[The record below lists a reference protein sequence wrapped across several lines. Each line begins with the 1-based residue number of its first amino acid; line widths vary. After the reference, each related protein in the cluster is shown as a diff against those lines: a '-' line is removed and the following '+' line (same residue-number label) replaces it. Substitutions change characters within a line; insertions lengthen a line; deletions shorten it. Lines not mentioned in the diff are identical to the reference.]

1 MIMTSLSNIS
11 IRETNSGVLSDLGR
25 IPHRVGNAPTGR
37 DETKPLIVIAVTTEI
52 GTRGTDV
59 AASIAEKMGL
69 RNVHS
74 EIVASKVARRLGV
87 AQELVRRHVDGSASL
102 LDRWQVNQ
110 RRLSRYTREEI
121 ISLAHQGNVLIQG
134 WVAATLL
141 RDIPQV
147 ISVRVCAP
155 MDFRVRVMME
165 RLGNSNAKAVR
176 EEIERFDA
184 ARARAMRALFNLD
197 DEDSRLY
204 HLVLNTE
211 RLSLDTCVR
220 AVCELAEGSRFADR
234 VAACSALADKLLEA
248 KISSALTEKISVS
261 IAPLGVSVSVVDGKI
276 TLVGTGTSGGLR
288 AQTERIAFAAA
299 GRANIENRIISVPRR
314 GRAH

>member
-1 MIMTSLSNIS
+1 MTSLSNIS
-11 IRETNSGVLSDLGR
+11 SRDTYSGVLSDLSR
-25 IPHRVGNAPTGR
+25 IPHRIGDAPTGR
-37 DETKPLIVIAVTTEI
+37 DQTKPMIVIAVTSEI
-52 GTRGTDV
+52 GSLGTEV
-59 AASIAEKMGL
+59 GASIAEKMGL

-102 LDRWQVNQ
+102 LDRWQVNR

-121 ISLAHQGNVLIQG
+121 IGLAHQGNVLIQG
-134 WVAATLL
+134 CGAATLL

-176 EEIERFDA
+176 AEIEKFDA
-184 ARARAMRALFNLD
+184 AGARAMRALFNLD

-211 RLSLDTCVR
+211 RLSLDTCVK
-220 AVCELAEGSRFADR
+220 AVCELAEGSRFPDR
-234 VAACSALADKLLEA
+234 VSACSALADKLLEA

-261 IAPLGVSVSVVDGKI
+261 IAPLGVSVSVVEGKI
-276 TLVGTGTSGGLR
+276 TLVGTSTSGGLR
-288 AQTERIAFAAA
+288 AQAERIAFAVA
-299 GRANIENRIISVPRR
+299 GRANIENRIISVPSR